1 MDSAF
6 GSRYNHQGRTQN
18 RSRGRRETM
27 QIGLLRVF
35 FFESERSVDSRLAI
49 FGREIHENCAGLK
62 HSKIVVLF
70 FFIIFEDIN
79 FKSRSRQN
87 LECLIKFFEQWKSPH
102 RSFLSYEL
110 KSVSMLVRFASNLH
124 KTVIAATAI

>member
-27 QIGLLRVF
+27 QIGLRVF

-49 FGREIHENCAGLK
+49 FGREIHENRAGLK

>member
-27 QIGLLRVF
+27 QIGLRVF

-79 FKSRSRQN
+79 FKSIAT
-87 LECLIKFFEQWKSPH
+87 EFDKFFEQWKSPH

>member
-27 QIGLLRVF
+27 QIGLRVF

-49 FGREIHENCAGLK
+49 FGREIHENRAGLK

-79 FKSRSRQN
+79 FKSIAT
-87 LECLIKFFEQWKSPH
+87 EFDKFFEQWKSPH

>member
-27 QIGLLRVF
+27 QIGLRVF

-62 HSKIVVLF
+62 HSK
-70 FFIIFEDIN
+70 IFEDIN

>member
-27 QIGLLRVF
+27 QIGLRVF

-79 FKSRSRQN
+79 FKN
-87 LECLIKFFEQWKSPH
+87 IATEFEMFDKFFEQWKSPH

>member
-27 QIGLLRVF
+27 QIGLRVF

-79 FKSRSRQN
+79 FKSIAT
-87 LECLIKFFEQWKSPH
+87 EFDKFFEQWKSPH
-102 RSFLSYEL
+102 RSFLS
-110 KSVSMLVRFASNLH
+110 FTN
-124 KTVIAATAI
+124 